1 MVVEEQTVPNAVT
14 VLADSRGL
22 SLGPACEGHKD
33 DGASKGSL
41 SVSPAQ
47 APTPRRLGPGVRTVR
62 VREIAAGA
70 RHSILVSEC
79 GGYILSRAMQDADD
93 LLVLLKN
100 RAGSSSPQ
108 KVSAILTDA
117 CLMMCVLYLRPGFHM
132 RRMVCGGASSRS
144 TPAGSSSAADSLPEG
159 LPRGAGTAGSC
170 GDSRSGYGRRD

>member
-1 MVVEEQTVPNAVT
+1 MPNAVT

-47 APTPRRLGPGVRTVR
+47 AHTSRRLGPGVRTVR

-79 GGYILSRAMQDADD
+79 GGYILPRAMQDADD
-93 LLVLLKN
+93 
-100 RAGSSSPQ
+100 
-108 KVSAILTDA
+108 
-117 CLMMCVLYLRPGFHM
+117 F
-132 RRMVCGGASSRS
+132 VCPSEEQSRFQ
-144 TPAGSSSAADSLPEG
+144 
-159 LPRGAGTAGSC
+159 LPRKGVSDT
-170 GDSRSGYGRRD
+170 DGRVFDDLCVVP

>member
-1 MVVEEQTVPNAVT
+1 MPNAVK

-22 SLGPACEGHKD
+22 SLGPACQGHND

-79 GGYILSRAMQDADD
+79 GGYILSRA
-93 LLVLLKN
+93 
-100 RAGSSSPQ
+100 
-108 KVSAILTDA
+108 I
-117 CLMMCVLYLRPGFHM
+117 
-132 RRMVCGGASSRS
+132 
-144 TPAGSSSAADSLPEG
+144 
-159 LPRGAGTAGSC
+159 
-170 GDSRSGYGRRD
+170 

>member
-1 MVVEEQTVPNAVT
+1 MVVEEQTVPNAVK

-22 SLGPACEGHKD
+22 SLGPACQGHND

-79 GGYILSRAMQDADD
+79 GGYILSRAIQDADD
-93 LLVLLKN
+93 FLCPSEEQSRFQQPSK
-100 RAGSSSPQ
+100 G
-108 KVSAILTDA
+108 VSDTDGR
-117 CLMMCVLYLRPGFHM
+117 LFHDVCVVP
-132 RRMVCGGASSRS
+132 
-144 TPAGSSSAADSLPEG
+144 
-159 LPRGAGTAGSC
+159 
-170 GDSRSGYGRRD
+170 